1 MSETRQRYR
10 AEIEAAIEGA
20 EGSGSRA
27 QVGAADGA
35 GIYAY
40 PLREGRI
47 AWGVNAPDTGWNI
60 LRGVRETNGRDTG
73 LSDSQEALAERVYL
87 TSLRELSDAA
97 LEREAAGK
105 CWLSGYA
112 ASWAEHPAH
121 WQWQAC
127 EAECARRGKPA
138 IAERA
143 WEAATGP
150 KARRAPPLTIR
161 ENATGLPLPVQVL
174 KSAAG
179 FYLGAFGSDGSPY
192 TRESVE
198 YWRTEAAATA
208 ALLTGQW
215 SARRHANPPPVEFA
229 RDADAVI
236 SKATRRGR

>member
-1 MSETRQRYR
+1 MSEKRQRYR

-20 EGSGSRA
+20 RESGSRA

-40 PLREGRI
+40 YLREGRI
-47 AWGVNAPDTGWNI
+47 AWGVNAPDTGRNI
-60 LRGVRETNGRDTG
+60 LRGVRETNGMDTG
-73 LSDSQEALAERVYL
+73 LSDIQEAFAEKVYL
-87 TSLRELSDAA
+87 ASLRGLSDAA

-127 EAECARRGKPA
+127 EAECARRGRAA

-198 YWRTEAAATA
+198 YWKTEAAATA

-215 SARRHANPPPVEFA
+215 SARRHANPPPAEFA
-229 RDADAVI
+229 RDAGAAI
-236 SKATRRGR
+236 YQARRRSR